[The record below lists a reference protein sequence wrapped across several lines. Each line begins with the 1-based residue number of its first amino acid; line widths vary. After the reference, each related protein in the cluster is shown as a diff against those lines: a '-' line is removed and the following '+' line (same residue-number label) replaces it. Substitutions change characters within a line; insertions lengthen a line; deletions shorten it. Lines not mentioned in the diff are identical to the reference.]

1 MNNRR
6 QFIHKLASGAVWAS
20 SPMYFSIREAVADAK
35 QNRAPGIQ
43 SSTGEVIVNGASA
56 KPEQWPSAAGEVLV
70 ETRNTQATTVLIG
83 DDAFLLRSNSR
94 IIIEQDDNFI
104 IRRLRILT
112 GKLLSVFGEK
122 KRPLQASSTTATF
135 GIRGTGAYI
144 EAYPHL
150 TYLCTC
156 YGTISIASLTDPEIQ
171 ETVTTQHHES
181 PRYILD
187 ESRGSGIIQAP
198 VFNHSDA
205 ELIMLESL
213 AGRPSPFNDITYS
226 Y

>member
-1 MNNRR
+1 M
-6 QFIHKLASGAVWAS
+6 HKLATGAVLAS
-20 SPMYFSIREAVADAK
+20 SPMYFSITEAIADAK
-35 QNRAPGIQ
+35 KNRAPGIQ
-43 SSTGEVIVNGASA
+43 SSTGNVIVNGASA
-56 KPEQWPSAAGEVLV
+56 RPEQWPSSAGEVLV
-70 ETRNTQATTVLIG
+70 ETQNTQATTVLVG

-156 YGTISIASLTDPEIQ
+156 YGTISMASSANPDIE

-187 ESRGSGIIQAP
+187 ESRGGAIVQAP

-213 AGRPSPFNDITYS
+213 AGRPSPFTDSNYS